1 MISFFQ
7 FSALWQDQ
15 NNKNTG
21 NVLGKEVPCNQSPQA
36 TLSSTNPQNAKLK
49 NRQLNVTNARL
60 SEKEQEISKLQ
71 ERIKLLEKNNQR
83 QQQVIEMTRLVFYK
97 SQIFPLE
104 YEKREWSIERERLSM
119 ELNDVTRE
127 LDLQKML
134 LNGESISEI
143 VQRVADNYDLQW
155 EVKVFEL
162 EGMVADRDAAI
173 RAQQQRIGELKQAA
187 TRGGGELSSNE
198 SIISQ
203 QAATKT
209 DPATLAHLKRII
221 HQCSRR

>member
-1 MISFFQ
+1 
-7 FSALWQDQ
+7 
-15 NNKNTG
+15 
-21 NVLGKEVPCNQSPQA
+21 
-36 TLSSTNPQNAKLK
+36 
-49 NRQLNVTNARL
+49 
-60 SEKEQEISKLQ
+60 
-71 ERIKLLEKNNQR
+71 
-83 QQQVIEMTRLVFYK
+83 
-97 SQIFPLE
+97 
-104 YEKREWSIERERLSM
+104 M

-143 VQRVADNYDLQW
+143 VQRW

-221 HQCSRR
+221 HQCSRSPTDEQYAQLVKFICDVLHLPSDDSLVLMEQLKHHTPRYPNSQALR